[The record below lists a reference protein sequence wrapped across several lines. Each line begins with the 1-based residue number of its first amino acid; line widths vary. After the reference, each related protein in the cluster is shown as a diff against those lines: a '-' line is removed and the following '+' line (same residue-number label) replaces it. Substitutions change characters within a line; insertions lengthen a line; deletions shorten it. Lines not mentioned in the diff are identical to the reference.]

1 MRKQDFGYTDTIQAE
16 MSDQWL
22 GIRKDEG
29 SHFLQLFIPHLHIP
43 ESIHSGVVLVMFS
56 LLSVAKERQ

>member
-29 SHFLQLFIPHLHIP
+29 SHFLHLFIPHLHIP